1 MLTSPET
8 IKTNKQNHTD
18 VHSALVQLGS
28 ENKYA
33 QIRLCTHHAYKNT
46 AFPDKLAVS

>member
-1 MLTSPET
+1 MLPSPET
-8 IKTNKQNHTD
+8 MKTSKQKHND
-18 VHSALVQLGS
+18 VHSALIQLGS

-33 QIRLCTHHAYKNT
+33 QIRLYTHHAYKNT